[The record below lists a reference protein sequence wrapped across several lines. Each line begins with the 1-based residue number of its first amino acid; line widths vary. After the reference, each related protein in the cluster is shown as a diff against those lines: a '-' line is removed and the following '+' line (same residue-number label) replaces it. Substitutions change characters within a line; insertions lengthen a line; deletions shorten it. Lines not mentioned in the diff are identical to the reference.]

1 MNIIKPVDYAL
12 TSVSEAEDDA
22 AVWDAAT
29 TYNFGNPVM
38 QDGLVYVSAIDGNT
52 GLDPSLEEQE
62 LTGVRWV
69 LRGATNIRKFMDASL
84 STQTV
89 GEGPLIIEVTASER
103 FTALALFGLETSE
116 TTVEIITGVTTTT
129 AATIV
134 TGAEPANNWWDWLNT
149 VFYASTDRLVL
160 TGLSGFAG
168 STIRLTINGGSP
180 ALGSLVVGRVIS
192 IGTSIMDGATKLRRR
207 TFTKIDTN
215 DFGDVTV
222 TRRAIA
228 RDVTYAIVADRA
240 GFGAKAQFLDS
251 VDGVRVVT
259 FATDGWEQFI
269 NYGFITDW
277 ELPANMPNHFM
288 FEITTQGVS

>member
-1 MNIIKPVDYAL
+1 MQVIKPVDYSL
-12 TSVSEAEDDA
+12 TSISEAEDDA
-22 AVWDAAT
+22 PVWDIAT

-38 QDGLVYVSAIDGNT
+38 QDGLVYVSSIDGNI
-52 GLDPSLEEQE
+52 GLDPSLEQQE

-89 GEGPLIIEVTASER
+89 GDDPLVIEVTVSER
-103 FTALALFGLETSE
+103 FTALALFGLDTSE
-116 TTVEIITGVTTTT
+116 TTVEIITGATTTT
-129 AATIV
+129 VATIF
-134 TGAEPANNWWDWLNT
+134 TGAEPVGSWWDWLNT

-192 IGTSIMDGATKLRRR
+192 VGKSLMDGSTKLRRR

-228 RDVTYAIVADRA
+228 RDVTYSVVADRD

-251 VDGVRVVT
+251 IDGVRVVT
-259 FATDGWEQFI
+259 FAALGWEQFI

-277 ELPANMPNHFM
+277 ELPANLPNNFM

>member
-1 MNIIKPVDYAL
+1 
-12 TSVSEAEDDA
+12 
-22 AVWDAAT
+22 
-29 TYNFGNPVM
+29 
-38 QDGLVYVSAIDGNT
+38 
-52 GLDPSLEEQE
+52 
-62 LTGVRWV
+62 
-69 LRGATNIRKFMDASL
+69 MDASL

-89 GEGPLIIEVTASER
+89 GDGPLVIEVTASER
-103 FTALALFGLETSE
+103 FTALALFGLDTSE

-160 TGLSGFAG
+160 TGLSGFEG

-215 DFGDVTV
+215 DCGDVTV

-259 FATDGWEQFI
+259 FAAVGWEQFI

-277 ELPANMPNHFM
+277 ELPANLPNNFM

>member
-1 MNIIKPVDYAL
+1 MQVIKPVDYAL
-12 TSVSEAEDDA
+12 TSVSAAEDDA
-22 AVWDAAT
+22 PVWDGAT

-38 QDGLVYVSAIDGNT
+38 LDGLVYVSSIDGNL
-52 GLDPSLEEQE
+52 GLDPSLEEQG
-62 LTGVRWV
+62 LVGVRWV

-89 GEGPLIIEVTASER
+89 GDDPLIIEVTAAER
-103 FTALALFGLETSE
+103 FTALALFGLDTSK

-129 AATIV
+129 AATIF
-134 TGAEPANNWWDWLNT
+134 TGAEPVGSWWDWLNT

-168 STIRLTINGGSP
+168 STIRLTITGGSP
-180 ALGSLVVGRVIS
+180 ALGSLVVGRVIR
-192 IGTSIMDGATKLRRR
+192 IGSSIMDGSTKLRRR
-207 TFTKIDTN
+207 TFTKIETN

-228 RDVTYAIVADRA
+228 RDVTYSIVADRD
-240 GFGAKAQFLDS
+240 GFGTKAQFLDS
-251 VDGVRVVT
+251 IDGVRVVT
-259 FATDGWEQFI
+259 FAADGWDQFI

-277 ELPANMPNHFM
+277 ELPADMPDNFM
-288 FEITTQGVS
+288 FEITTQGGS

>member
-1 MNIIKPVDYAL
+1 MNIIKPVEYLL

-29 TYNFGNPVM
+29 TYAFGNAVM
-38 QDGLVYVSAIDGNT
+38 QDGLVYVSSIDGNI
-52 GLDPSLEEQE
+52 GLDPSLEEQN

-89 GEGPLIIEVTASER
+89 GDGPLIIEVTASER

-251 VDGVRVVT
+251 VDGLRVVT
-259 FATDGWEQFI
+259 FAAAGWEQFI

>member
-1 MNIIKPVDYAL
+1 MQVIKPVGYAL
-12 TSVSEAEDDA
+12 RSISEAENDA
-22 AVWDAAT
+22 PVWGIAT
-29 TYNFGNPVM
+29 TYDFGDPVM
-38 QDGLVYVSAIDGNT
+38 QNGLVYVSSIDGNR
-52 GLDPSLEEQE
+52 GLDPSLEEQA
-62 LTGVRWV
+62 LVGVRWV

-89 GEGPLIIEVTASER
+89 GADPLVIAVTASER
-103 FTALALFGLETSE
+103 FTAIALFGLDTSE
-116 TTVEIITGVTTTT
+116 TTIEITTGVTTKKV
-129 AATIV
+129 ATIV
-134 TGAEPANNWWDWLNT
+134 TGAEPVGNWWDWLNT
-149 VFYASTDRLVL
+149 TFYASTDRLVL

-168 STIRLTINGGSP
+168 SVIRITISGPTP
-180 ALGSLVVGRVIS
+180 ALGSLVVGRVVR
-192 IGTSIMDGATKLRRR
+192 IGTSIMDGSTKLRRR

-228 RDVTYAIVADRA
+228 RDVTYAVVADRD
-240 GFGAKAQFLDS
+240 GFGSKAQFLDS

-259 FATDGWEQFI
+259 FAAIGWEQFI

-277 ELPANMPNHFM
+277 ELPANMPNNFM